1 MFQRRLDGLVDF
13 VLNWSDY
20 KLVFAN
26 LNGEFWVGLVKIHR
40 LTSYNNIMLRVDLED
55 FEWNI
60 TYVEY
65 NRFGV
70 MSENYKYKLLLGSYS
85 GDSIRYLSLCL
96 LKNQLFKF

>member
-70 MSENYKYKLLLGSYS
+70 MSENCKYKLLLGSYS
-85 GDSIRYLSLCL
+85 GDSIRHLSLCL